1 MASESTIVQAA
12 QRGLLGLAENTR
24 VIVHKRPVPTLSDIL
39 ANPEDIIEASLVQDQ
54 DEILRIRDLLEVQA
68 NKIIAILK
76 RHSFLSPV
84 EERTSVTI
92 AHDIYGALNLGEKAI
107 HENVPSLHQLR
118 EACLEYYA
126 VLTLFSRE
134 EEKSAALLSLRIRCI
149 EAITMRRNKQKRP
162 TSPPSKFRRLIHW
175 IFRQK

>member
-12 QRGLLGLAENTR
+12 QRGLLELSGSAH
-24 VIVHKRPVPTLSDIL
+24 VIVHPRPVPTLSDIL
-39 ANPEDIIEASLVQDQ
+39 ANPEDIVEASLVQDQ
-54 DEILRIRDLLEVQA
+54 DEILRIRNLLEVQA

-92 AHDIYGALNLGEKAI
+92 AHDIYGALNLGKKAI

-126 VLTLFSRE
+126 VLTLFFRE
-134 EEKSAALLSLRIRCI
+134 EEKNTALLSLRIRCV
-149 EAITMRRNKQKRP
+149 EAIAMRRNRQKRP
-162 TSPPSKFRRLIHW
+162 VPPPSKFRRFIRW